1 MGTLKRL
8 LLVFVAVVALM
19 LVATVALAQTDPPAD
34 EVTAEVGDAIGAAA
48 VLAAIHLL
56 SQPLVKIVDRVKG
69 WFNLSGWQITLT
81 AVVLGTAL
89 AWTLNLDP
97 FPALNT
103 LVPEGLSLRAFPSA
117 VGYLVGGAWMAFRA
131 GYLNDTQVAIAKK
144 VVVETDEFGNP
155 R

>member
-1 MGTLKRL
+1 MTKAKRL
-8 LLVFVAVVALM
+8 FVVMLATLALM
-19 LVATVALAQTDPPAD
+19 LVATVALAQEAETAE

-56 SQPLVKIVDRVKG
+56 SQPLVKIVDRVKN
-69 WFNLSGWQITLT
+69 WFSLGGWQITLT
-81 AVVLGTAL
+81 AVILGTGL

-103 LVPEGLSLRAFPSA
+103 LVPEGLSLRDFPSA

-131 GYLNDTQVAIAKK
+131 GYLNDNTEALEHK
-144 VVVETDEFGNP
+144 VVIETDESGNP